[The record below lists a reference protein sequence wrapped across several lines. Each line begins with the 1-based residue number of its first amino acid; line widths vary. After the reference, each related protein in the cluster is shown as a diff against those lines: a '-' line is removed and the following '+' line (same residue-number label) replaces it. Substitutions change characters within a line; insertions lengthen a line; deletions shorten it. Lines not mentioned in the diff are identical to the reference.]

1 MGGRAPAEPA
11 VHDVQRAPRVTG
23 RQVRVVGDQHH
34 ALPGGVQVQQQR
46 ADLLAGGGVQRPGRL
61 VGQQQFGPVDQCPG
75 DRHPLPLPAGEPAR
89 VGVAVPLDVQRGQQ
103 FAGPCPGLA
112 AAHSGEL
119 RGQQHVVGDGQV
131 VEQIEELKDH
141 SNTAPPESGY
151 SRFAEP
157 VHPVPG
163 YGHRAAGRLVQAGD
177 EVQQGGLAAA
187 RRSHHRHSLTRC
199 YFQAH
204 AVHGGLAVVVIAFG
218 HVVDPHESIH
228 ERHGRQGD
236 AATASAAGCKCAARQ
251 APAGLPGHP
260 DGGPGYITRRT
271 PCCRHGGDTGL
282 VRERFAV
289 PVRAWFS
296 QAWAFARSAEPR
308 TPLSRRAILT
318 DIAAVALVASL
329 LAVGAT
335 YVGQPAQFAV
345 DPRTSAVVVV
355 GVTQVQQVWGHALLA
370 ILFTSL
376 PLAARRRFPLGAF
389 VVLLAGT
396 LATQNYATLV
406 TFLAIVFA
414 GYSAVAYSRFRGAA
428 VLSMIPASLIVATHY
443 WNASPSNLQV
453 SAGPVQP
460 GGLASLKYAGVAFQT
475 GAQWRVPG
483 LVAAF
488 SLILIAVIGNAMQAQ
503 DRIRRMQ
510 AEHAAATRRAL
521 DEERALIASELHDVV
536 THNVSVMIVQAGAAR
551 QVLAADPAEATAA
564 LLAVESSGR
573 AAMTELRHL
582 LGLLSPAG
590 TGEAPGPGTGAA
602 DGAGAGQDL
611 SPQPGLARLQPL
623 IDRVGAAGLPASL
636 QVSGVPQVLP
646 PGLDLA
652 AYRVVQE
659 ALTNVIKHS
668 GKSRTIVR
676 LDYRAADLVVEVAD
690 TGRPIPAAGPAPS
703 AVPGS
708 GRGLLGLRERM
719 ALYGGELDAG
729 PAPSG
734 GWLARARLPVDP
746 PAGTGAGARP
756 AGLTSRAAGNQ

>member
-1 MGGRAPAEPA
+1 M
-11 VHDVQRAPRVTG
+11 
-23 RQVRVVGDQHH
+23 
-34 ALPGGVQVQQQR
+34 
-46 ADLLAGGGVQRPGRL
+46 
-61 VGQQQFGPVDQCPG
+61 
-75 DRHPLPLPAGEPAR
+75 
-89 VGVAVPLDVQRGQQ
+89 
-103 FAGPCPGLA
+103 
-112 AAHSGEL
+112 
-119 RGQQHVVGDGQV
+119 
-131 VEQIEELKDH
+131 
-141 SNTAPPESGY
+141 
-151 SRFAEP
+151 
-157 VHPVPG
+157 
-163 YGHRAAGRLVQAGD
+163 
-177 EVQQGGLAAA
+177 
-187 RRSHHRHSLTRC
+187 
-199 YFQAH
+199 
-204 AVHGGLAVVVIAFG
+204 
-218 HVVDPHESIH
+218 
-228 ERHGRQGD
+228 
-236 AATASAAGCKCAARQ
+236 
-251 APAGLPGHP
+251 
-260 DGGPGYITRRT
+260 
-271 PCCRHGGDTGL
+271 
-282 VRERFAV
+282 RERFAV

-308 TPLSRRAILT
+308 APLSRRAILT
-318 DIAAVALVASL
+318 DIAIAAVALVASL

-335 YVGQPAQFAV
+335 YVGQPAQFAI

-428 VLSMIPASLIVATHY
+428 LLSMIPASLIVATHY
-443 WNASPSNLQV
+443 WNATPSNLQV

-564 LLAVESSGR
+564 LLAVEASGR

-582 LGLLSPAG
+582 LGLLSPSG
-590 TGEAPGPGTGAA
+590 TGVGPAGLAQ

-611 SPQPGLARLQPL
+611 SPQPGLGQLQPL
-623 IDRVGAAGLPASL
+623 IDRLATAGLPVEL
-636 QVSGVPQVLP
+636 QVGGAPRALP

-659 ALTNVIKHS
+659 ALTNVLKHA
-668 GKSRTIVR
+668 GKPRTTVQ
-676 LDYRAADLVVEVAD
+676 LDYGEADLVVEVVDA
-690 TGRPIPAAGPAPS
+690 GRLIPAVGPGPS
-703 AVPGS
+703 EVPGS
-708 GRGLLGLRERM
+708 GRGLLGLRERI

-729 PAPSG
+729 PQPGG
-734 GWLARARLPVDP
+734 GWLVHARLPIDP
-746 PAGTGAGARP
+746 AAVAAPGEQPAAVLAPRSVGPR
-756 AGLTSRAAGNQ
+756 